1 MVPSLLSFH
10 LSCRGSRKFG
20 GGAPSD
26 VADRLVEEEKRAAF
40 AMGENCLDSGET
52 AVYGRARASAM
63 TVLLVDI
70 V

>member
-1 MVPSLLSFH
+1 MVLSFVSFH

-26 VADRLVEEEKRAAF
+26 VTDRLAEEEKRAAF

-52 AVYGRARASAM
+52 AV
-63 TVLLVDI
+63 
-70 V
+70 